1 MVVQLS
7 LETDD
12 IAPTAESASGARAF
26 APDLAYRLM
35 SIVNV
40 IFYGDPSKGNDWVL
54 IDTGLPTSKNTVV
67 ETAEARFGR
76 N

>member
-12 IAPTAESASGARAF
+12 IAPTEESASGARVF

-40 IFYGDPSKGNDWVL
+40 ISTATLQRGM
-54 IDTGLPTSKNTVV
+54 TGC
-67 ETAEARFGR
+67 
-76 N
+76 